1 MKIPLAWRQLTHEKM
16 RLLVALAGIAFADVL
31 MFMQLGFKN
40 ALLDSAVRLPKGL
53 NGDIFLVG
61 SQTDT
66 FVNPKPF
73 SARRLYQTLGIE
85 GVKTVN
91 PFYVDINIW
100 KNPIDRSTRQI
111 FVMGFNPVNNILV
124 LDGVQENL
132 DLIKQPDVFL
142 FDAKSRKEFGP
153 VKETL
158 LEGDH
163 FTTEVG
169 NRRITV
175 KGLFTLG
182 SSFGADGSLVTSD
195 LNFFRLFDGRA
206 KNLIDVG
213 VIQLE
218 PGADQE
224 KILAQIKAE
233 LSAGDVQ
240 VFTKKELVA
249 YERYYWE
256 TRTTIGFIFG
266 LGTVMGFVVGTV
278 IVYQILYTDVSDH
291 LPEYATLKAM
301 GYGDSY
307 LLGVVFQE
315 AILLAIV
322 GFIPSLGLGFLLY
335 AQTAKATGLPLIMT
349 VSRAVTVLVLT
360 VAMCSISG
368 AIAVGKLRAADPAD
382 IF

>member
-1 MKIPLAWRQLTHEKM
+1 
-16 RLLVALAGIAFADVL
+16 
-31 MFMQLGFKN
+31 
-40 ALLDSAVRLPKGL
+40 
-53 NGDIFLVG
+53 
-61 SQTDT
+61 
-66 FVNPKPF
+66 
-73 SARRLYQTLGIE
+73 
-85 GVKTVN
+85 
-91 PFYVDINIW
+91 
-100 KNPIDRSTRQI
+100 
-111 FVMGFNPVNNILV
+111 MGFNPVNNILV

-158 LEGDH
+158 LEGNN